1 MTLFGNTHKKKID
14 EVVEVVLVKCNI
26 LDIQWQQKSEVL
38 YTFTLNKFF
47 AYLLN
52 VQPCNLVF
60 LKTYNTEFD
69 VVIITFTGQNGRPF
83 EIEDEVN
90 LTLFVNK

>member
-38 YTFTLNKFF
+38 YTFTFNKFF

>member
-1 MTLFGNTHKKKID
+1 MTLFGSTKKKKID

-26 LDIQWQQKSEVL
+26 LDIQCQQKSEVL
-38 YTFTLNKFF
+38 YTFTLNKFY

-52 VQPCNLVF
+52 VRTCNLEF
-60 LKTYNTEFD
+60 LTTYNTGFD

-83 EIEDEVN
+83 KIEDKVN
-90 LTLFVNK
+90 LTLVINK

>member
-60 LKTYNTEFD
+60 LETYNTEFD